1 VKAIIDK
8 IIKEEEQA
16 RQNIDSAKA
25 KATEIINEANKE
37 AKRRSEE
44 IISSADSIA
53 KDKKQQTEKTF
64 VEEKN
69 KIIEKTK
76 EEAIKLRQQKEKNMS
91 DIADK
96 VFAEIISVK

>member
-1 VKAIIDK
+1 MKAIIDK